1 MITVET
7 RVTGSRR
14 APTPGWQIPLPGD
27 GVDRGSPLTLRDL
40 ISLIVRDE
48 VAAFEERQ
56 TERRLLTVLTDR
68 QIEDGA
74 VRGRIVSGGQDLDQR
89 VDLDEAVGAA
99 LQAFEDG
106 IYYVFVD
113 SEQRTRLEEQVE
125 LEDAST
131 VTFLRLTPLAGG

>member
-14 APTPGWQIPLPGD
+14 APTPDWQIPFPGES
-27 GVDRGSPLTLRDL
+27 VDRGSPLTLRDL

-74 VRGRIVSGGQDLDQR
+74 VRGRIVPGGQDLDQR

>member
-14 APTPGWQIPLPGD
+14 AAVPGWQIPFPGD
-27 GVDRGSPLTLRDL
+27 GFVRGSPLTLRDL
-40 ISLIVRDE
+40 IALIVRDE
-48 VAAFEERQ
+48 VAAFRERQ
-56 TERRLLTVLTDR
+56 IERRFLAVLTDR

-74 VRGRIVSGGQDLDQR
+74 ARGRIVPGGQELDQR

-106 IYYVFVD
+106 IYYVFLD
-113 SEQRTRLEEQVE
+113 TQQRTQLDEQVE
-125 LEDAST
+125 LGEAST
-131 VTFLRLTPLAGG
+131 VMFLRLAPLAGG